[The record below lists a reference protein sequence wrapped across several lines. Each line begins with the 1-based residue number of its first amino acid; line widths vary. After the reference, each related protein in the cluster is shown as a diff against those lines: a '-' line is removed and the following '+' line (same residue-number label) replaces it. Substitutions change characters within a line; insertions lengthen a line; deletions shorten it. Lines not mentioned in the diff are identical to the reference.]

1 MAMIQTF
8 SVSLLYLVHAER
20 EYFRWQPSLPR

>member
-1 MAMIQTF
+1 MAIFQAASVHF
-8 SVSLLYLVHAER
+8 SYPVLAER